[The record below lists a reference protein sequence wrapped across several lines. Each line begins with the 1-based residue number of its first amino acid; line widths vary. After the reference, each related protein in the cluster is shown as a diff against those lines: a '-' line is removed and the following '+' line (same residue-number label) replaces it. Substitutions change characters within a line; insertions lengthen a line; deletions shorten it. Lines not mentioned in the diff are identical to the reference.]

1 MDTET
6 GPVVLAG
13 CGDLGARVGRRLLE
27 AGHGVLALRRNP
39 SLLPEGIPGTA
50 VDLRHSRPELPART
64 AAVVVALAPDTRDA
78 ETYRSIFLDGLANLL
93 DAVRRCARVP
103 RVLFVSS
110 ISVYGRDDGGW
121 VDETTPA
128 EPSSPTGAVVRE
140 AERLLHAELP
150 SAVSLRLA
158 GLYGADRGRL
168 LRRLRAGD
176 LSIPAQPRYT
186 NRIHVD
192 DAAAA
197 IVHLLTAVG
206 APEPVYL
213 GSDHEPA
220 DYERLLRFLA
230 AELEVPAPA
239 PGENGTHS
247 ENGTLRESGKRCCGD
262 RLRATGFRFAYP
274 SYREGYRSIITGG
287 GGVPPQVP

>member
-1 MDTET
+1 MQTET

-13 CGDLGARVGRRLLE
+13 CGDLGTRVGRRLLD
-27 AGHGVLALRRNP
+27 AGHEVLALRRNP
-39 SLLPEGIPGTA
+39 NRLPDGIPGAA
-50 VDLRHSRPELPART
+50 VDLRHARPELPART
-64 AAVVVALAPDTRDA
+64 AAVVVALAPDARDQQ
-78 ETYRSIFLDGLANLL
+78 TYRSIFLDGLANLL
-93 DAVRRCARVP
+93 EAVRGCAHVP

-110 ISVYGRDDGGW
+110 ISVYGQDDGGW
-121 VDETTPA
+121 VDEATPA

-150 SAVSLRLA
+150 DAISLRLA
-158 GLYGADRGRL
+158 GLYGPGRGRL
-168 LRRLRAGD
+168 MRKLRAGE
-176 LSIPAQPRYT
+176 LAMPTRPRYT

-197 IVHLLTAVG
+197 VVHLLTAVG
-206 APEPVYL
+206 DPEPLYL

-230 AELEVPAPA
+230 AELAVPV
-239 PGENGTHS
+239 PGPGTDETVGS
-247 ENGTLRESGKRCCGD
+247 AGKRCSGD

-274 SYREGYRSIITGG
+274 SYREGYRSLITGG
-287 GGVPPQVP
+287 RGVDSQVP